1 MKNVCLK
8 IIICL
13 ICITSFHSCKTE
25 LEGKNLGTSIHYDD
39 FLWETYTPDTIFQT
53 ISIEADFDEPVT
65 LGLFEKETCMPV
77 GEKIQLYSN
86 GEFCTHN
93 QITINP
99 GDTQIN
105 LAFVYTTDESSKD
118 QWYFCVVNPGDLD
131 RINSKV
137 AKNGLPLPEMTMKAE
152 RKHIANPL
160 AKIVMWIGII
170 LGALIILW
178 FAVLRRLFI
187 SSFSITN
194 MQVIYYNGD
203 DKLANESITIKK
215 ARKIICSSSTQKQSL
230 INRIF
235 LGRIEYLE
243 NSFWTT
249 TVEMTPFGDQIF
261 IKEVIN
267 SSAKST
273 TNNTYRIGGNISSI
287 NGPKNPLVIKHNN
300 SQMTA
305 KVIVGG

>member
-1 MKNVCLK
+1 MKIMQIHKEIKSISSLEEKQKVEQ
-8 IIICL
+8 
-13 ICITSFHSCKTE
+13 E
-25 LEGKNLGTSIHYDD
+25 LLDRFGKL
-39 FLWETYTPDTIFQT
+39 
-53 ISIEADFDEPVT
+53 
-65 LGLFEKETCMPV
+65 
-77 GEKIQLYSN
+77 
-86 GEFCTHN
+86 
-93 QITINP
+93 
-99 GDTQIN
+99 
-105 LAFVYTTDESSKD
+105 TDEIKQYINKQYMESLSK
-118 QWYFCVVNPGDLD
+118 
-131 RINSKV
+131 K
-137 AKNGLPLPEMTMKAE
+137 
-152 RKHIANPL
+152 
-160 AKIVMWIGII
+160 IGI
-170 LGALIILW
+170 
-178 FAVLRRLFI
+178 
-187 SSFSITN
+187 
-194 MQVIYYNGD
+194 
-203 DKLANESITIKK
+203 ESITIKK